1 MTFWAS
7 KTLSSTLLPFLH
19 SRSLSLVLPLSRSN
33 SLSLFSCSLSS
44 FTLKITCNC
53 NRSNSSYC
61 PLLPRL
67 PCLSLVKDSMEGGHI
82 YQGNSDSELPDNALA
97 SLSLLSL
104 HPSRLTLMIFYLE
117 RLGHAR
123 KHFTYGW
130 PEQESN
136 PRFALEPHRA
146 LCRLCSFSLVY
157 SSVNLSISFP
167 HRFDP
172 SLPLT
177 PFVSQCLPLSLAF
190 TSVSCRSVTVRN
202 GSA

>member
-97 SLSLLSL
+97 SLSFI
-104 HPSRLTLMIFYLE
+104 P
-117 RLGHAR
+117 
-123 KHFTYGW
+123 
-130 PEQESN
+130 
-136 PRFALEPHRA
+136 
-146 LCRLCSFSLVY
+146 
-157 SSVNLSISFP
+157 
-167 HRFDP
+167 P
-172 SLPLT
+172 SLSPN
-177 PFVSQCLPLSLAF
+177 PYDILSRE
-190 TSVSCRSVTVRN
+190 TWSCVQTFYVWVGRAGIKPTIR
-202 GSA
+202 A